1 MTRLPSMLGADAARA
16 ATDSAS
22 RCDGNSPQG
31 TAGASDDF
39 QWRGNDDRAGRRKLV
54 EIAQTGQTKL
64 AASMHEVVIR
74 KRRVKS
80 GGPPPLGSHPLPPP
94 PPHHPPPPQEHCT
107 FPSPA
112 PRVRAS

>member
-39 QWRGNDDRAGRRKLV
+39 QWCGNDDRAGRRKLI

-64 AASMHEVVIR
+64 AAAVHEVVIR
-74 KRRVKS
+74 KRRVKRCRLPPLPS
-80 GGPPPLGSHPLPPP
+80 YPPHPHPPPLSLP
-94 PPHHPPPPQEHCT
+94 T
-107 FPSPA
+107 TK
-112 PRVRAS
+112 PRP